1 MRERE
6 REFQICAAVKLLLL
20 LLVKILFEE
29 VSFKASFKGREG
41 RAVMESERK
50 RIPDL
55 DSRKAKGMTTILF
68 SFEQGDVKYSI
79 IQRRAQRPKRDID
92 LDKFSQVPWPLFL
105 LVYAPWAVKIFG

>member
-1 MRERE
+1 MKVRAVRERE
-6 REFQICAAVKLLLL
+6 RQFQICAAVKLLLL

-29 VSFKASFKGREG
+29 VSFKDSFKGREG

-68 SFEQGDVKYSI
+68 SFEEGDVKCSI
-79 IQRRAQRPKRDID
+79 I
-92 LDKFSQVPWPLFL
+92 
-105 LVYAPWAVKIFG
+105 